1 MEELLRLDHPD
12 YELMVYCPSYNK
24 TYKKAQTC
32 MRVGQNDEALYSI
45 YKWDNNASLQINGEQ
60 LKQEKKYRSI
70 FFENTDYQFWIS
82 FKNKEVEDAWINTP
96 LKSIQ
101 DNFMFNQ
108 NNRVLFGH
116 LNYGNDIGK
125 TEINIDYKLKNGKIK
140 HSQLCYDVLSIKL
153 NYHKDL
159 KKIINDIEK
168 EYGCYISIN
177 EEVH

>member
-1 MEELLRLDHPD
+1 
-12 YELMVYCPSYNK
+12 
-24 TYKKAQTC
+24 
-32 MRVGQNDEALYSI
+32 
-45 YKWDNNASLQINGEQ
+45 
-60 LKQEKKYRSI
+60 
-70 FFENTDYQFWIS
+70 
-82 FKNKEVEDAWINTP
+82 
-96 LKSIQ
+96 
-101 DNFMFNQ
+101 MFNQ

-168 EYGCYISIN
+168 EYRMLSIDFLRKTYHTSELIIQEKLQILFGGIYLKIFN
-177 EEVH
+177 ITSYRQ